1 MILQASQLTSLSWL
15 EHGFGTSLSSN
26 WPPDPSYV
34 NLRQTH
40 SNIVI
45 KASQGA
51 QGVLGEGDGL
61 TTNQPGI
68 WIGVRT
74 ADCAPLILADPVH
87 RAVAAVH
94 AGWRGTV
101 GGIAAEA
108 IEMMRDSFGTAPSDV
123 VAAVGPAIAPCCF
136 EVGAEV
142 AQEFRPWWP
151 ERTDLD
157 RKTMIDMPGT
167 LFRQLIEAGLT
178 AAKIDLSPA
187 CTHCGADRFH
197 SFRRDREAAG
207 RMVSAVRIRARP
219 SSTAETRKGA

>member
-1 MILQASQLTSLSWL
+1 MILQASQLTALDWL
-15 EHGFGTSLSSN
+15 EHGFGTSLSLN
-26 WPPDPSYV
+26 WPPDPGYV
-34 NLRQTH
+34 NLQQTH

-45 KASQGA
+45 EAVQGA

-61 TTNQPGI
+61 ITNQPGI
-68 WIGVRT
+68 WIGVRS

-101 GGIAAEA
+101 GGIAVRS
-108 IEMMRDSFGTAPSDV
+108 IERMRDSFGTSPGDV

-142 AQEFRPWWP
+142 AREFKPWWP

-167 LFRQLIEAGLT
+167 LFRQLIAAGLT
-178 AAKIDLSPA
+178 AAKIDVNPA
-187 CTHCGADRFH
+187 CTRCGVDRLH

-207 RMVSAVRIRARP
+207 RMVSAVRIRPRP
-219 SSTAETRKGA
+219 LSPA